1 MRLRSLVIAGILLT
15 TSGVLAGNGAS
26 AQEKLKFYVN
36 FIGGPE
42 IQFFAVVKRGV
53 EDAGKD
59 LGVEA
64 IYSAPKCCDI
74 NLQAQLLKSNVA
86 AKPNGIAVEFNDP
99 KALSRPI
106 LDALDA
112 NIPVILTNTQNFSE
126 ESDPRVKALAYV
138 GQDEFHSGAK
148 VGAGLLPHLQK
159 GARVVCQNPGPAQI
173 VQTVRCDGL
182 KKFLEEQIGAT
193 VDTLVNTASTPA
205 QGLAVLDG
213 YMRSHKDTAAIV
225 SLNPETGT
233 IACQWVDKNEAQGK
247 VILGGYDVSP
257 AVLDCIKRGVTA
269 FTLVQQAYAQGYLS
283 VVNLYMKAKFGMTP
297 SNMDTG
303 TLLVTKENAADFQ
316 PVVDSGRGG

>member
-1 MRLRSLVIAGILLT
+1 MRLKHLIAAASFALCGVT
-15 TSGVLAGNGAS
+15 TAS
-26 AQEKLKFYVN
+26 NAAHAEGKLKFYVN

-42 IQFFAVVKRGV
+42 IQFFGVVKRGV
-53 EDAGKD
+53 EDAGRD

-86 AKPNGIAVEFNDP
+86 AAPNGIAVEFNDP
-99 KALSRPI
+99 KALSKSI
-106 LDALDA
+106 LDALDSK
-112 NIPVILTNTQNFSE
+112 IPVILVNTQNFSD
-126 ESDPRVKALAYV
+126 ESDPRVKTLAYV

-148 VGAGLLPHLQK
+148 VGAGLMPMLQK

-182 KKFLEEQIGAT
+182 KKFLEDKIGAT

-213 YMRSHKDTAAIV
+213 YMRAHPDTAAVV

-233 IACQWVDKNEAQGK
+233 IACQWVEKNDKQGK
-247 VILGGYDVSP
+247 VVLGGYDISP
-257 AVLDCIKRGVTA
+257 AVLDCIKRGITS
-269 FTLVQQAYAQGYLS
+269 FSLVQQAYAQGYLS
-283 VVNLYMKAKFGMTP
+283 VVNLFLAAKYGMTP
-297 SNMDTG
+297 SNIDTG
-303 TLLVTKENAADFQ
+303 TLLVTKDNAAAFQ

>member
-1 MRLRSLVIAGILLT
+1 MRLRGLVIAGVLLT
-15 TSGVLAGNGAS
+15 TSGVLAGNGAN

-112 NIPVILTNTQNFSE
+112 NIPMILTNTQNFSE
-126 ESDPRVKALAYV
+126 ESDPRIKALAYV

>member
-1 MRLRSLVIAGILLT
+1 MRLRGLVIAGVLLT

-112 NIPVILTNTQNFSE
+112 NIPVILTNTQNFAE
-126 ESDPRVKALAYV
+126 ESDPRIKALAYV

-303 TLLVTKENAADFQ
+303 TLLVTKENATDFQ

>member
-1 MRLRSLVIAGILLT
+1 MRLKSFLIVGILALT
-15 TSGVLAGNGAS
+15 SSSALVATGA
-26 AQEKLKFYVN
+26 AQNKPKFYVN

-86 AKPNGIAVEFNDP
+86 AKPDGIAVEFNDP

-112 NIPVILTNTQNFSE
+112 NIPVILTNTQNFTE
-126 ESDPRVKALAYV
+126 ESDPRIKALAYV

-182 KKFLEEQIGAT
+182 KKFLEQAIGAT

-213 YMRSHKDTAAIV
+213 YMRSHKDTTAIV

-233 IACQWVDKNEAQGK
+233 IACQWVGKNEMQGK
-247 VILGGYDVSP
+247 VFVGGYDVSP

-283 VVNLYMKAKFGMTP
+283 VVNLYMKAKYGMTP

-303 TLLVTKENAADFQ
+303 TLLVTKDNAADFQ

>member
-1 MRLRSLVIAGILLT
+1 MRLRGLVIAGVLLT

-112 NIPVILTNTQNFSE
+112 NIPVILTNTQNFAQ
-126 ESDPRVKALAYV
+126 ESDPRIKALAYV